1 MSIKSILCAY
11 SGDPSKGSGLR
22 YAVQLAKSHDAQLT
36 GVAKTGGIGFLHRQ
50 LPAHLPKQVIE
61 QLDANGRKIMDDIK
75 ARFLDVV
82 GAQGLTDRAEFV
94 ELDPRTSGPIAAFAR
109 AFDLVVIGH
118 HVGAVYEDDYATN
131 PDLIALRSGRPVL
144 IVPQRHEGS
153 ETAATNVLVAW
164 DGKRAATCAIAAAMP
179 ILEQGAN
186 VTLLSVSQTPR
197 NTDRLVKNLSMHGVM
212 AKAVTVAQAGS
223 IADTILAYS
232 RSEAVN
238 LIVMGAF
245 EHSKFSHDIVGGAA
259 TDVLKEAHVPVL
271 LAH

>member
-22 YAVQLAKSHDAQLT
+22 QAIKLAKRHDAHLT
-36 GVAKTGGIGFLHRQ
+36 CVAKTGGIGFLHRQ
-50 LPAHLPKQVIE
+50 LPAQLPKHVIA
-61 QLDANGRKIMDDIK
+61 QLDANGQKVMAETK
-75 ARFLDVV
+75 ARFLDV
-82 GAQGLTDRAEFV
+82 AASEGLADRAEFV
-94 ELDPRTSGPIAAFAR
+94 ELDPKTSGPIAAFAR

-118 HVGAVYEDDYATN
+118 HVGAVFEDDYATN

-144 IVPQRHEGS
+144 IVPEKHKTS
-153 ETAATNVLVAW
+153 ETAATSVLVAW
-164 DGKRAATCAIAAAMP
+164 DGKRAAICAIAAAMP
-179 ILEQGAN
+179 ILEQGAD

-197 NTDRLVKNLSMHGVM
+197 NTDRLVNNLSMHGVT
-212 AKAVTVAQAGS
+212 ARSVTVGQAGS
-223 IADTILAYS
+223 VADTILAYS
-232 RSEAVN
+232 KSEEVN